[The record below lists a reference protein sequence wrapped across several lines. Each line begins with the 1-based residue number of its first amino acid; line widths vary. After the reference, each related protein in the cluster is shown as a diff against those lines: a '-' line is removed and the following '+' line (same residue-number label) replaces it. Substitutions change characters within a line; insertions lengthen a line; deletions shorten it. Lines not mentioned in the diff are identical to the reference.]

1 MKLDLHVHTKYSID
15 SIIQPKDL
23 VKKSRESG
31 IIPAITEHNN
41 IDSHQEFR
49 RLGLP
54 FIPGEEIR
62 TDRGD
67 LIGLYLS
74 EAIPR
79 KTPFAEAMDLIH
91 AQGGL
96 AYLPH
101 MYDRSR
107 KGVIPSEEEAKRLDM
122 IEVFNARCP
131 LDSFNA
137 KASAFAKEKG
147 IMQAVGSDSHFLIEF
162 GHNYNEVPDFDLDS
176 PKGLLKALRGA
187 RFTKKKATLLVRGT
201 TTFVAIGKKLVRS
214 LRV

>member
-107 KGVIPSEEEAKRLDM
+107 KGVIPSEEEAKKIDM